1 MARFPRFH
9 TLAVVDMTPTIYDGC
24 TVPLWLATVLETVHE
39 QHPVTIRAP
48 REGVELGAQFA
59 ARLHANRLRT
69 TVMPLSRV
77 WPEDVRSLLK
87 RSIGDVAVSLDRG
100 VEMRA
105 DEAARAERL
114 TDWLGRL
121 AATAERSGNPCRMQ
135 GAWSAV
141 DAWAAAVSVVP
152 FVQMVE
158 AAGAAEWAGVDGWA
172 LEAERLTVHL
182 ASFS

>member
-1 MARFPRFH
+1 
-9 TLAVVDMTPTIYDGC
+9 MTPTTYDGC
-24 TVPLWLATVLETVHE
+24 TVPQWLAVVLEAVHE

-48 REGVELGAQFA
+48 QECVELGAEFA
-59 ARLHANRLRT
+59 ARLHADRLRT

-87 RSIGDVAVSLDRG
+87 RSIGDVAVSLDGG
-100 VEMRA
+100 VEVRA
-105 DEAARAERL
+105 DEARTQRL
-114 TDWLGRL
+114 ADWLGRL
-121 AATAERSGNPCRMQ
+121 ASSAERSGGQRRMR

-141 DAWAAAVSVVP
+141 DAWASAVSAVP

-172 LEAERLTVHL
+172 LEAERLTTHL
-182 ASFS
+182 ASFT